1 MVLSPARSWNVRSL
15 ADFRVVILSTATEIL
30 LGVDPVVIDG

>member
-1 MVLSPARSWNVRSL
+1 LELLSDLWTL

-30 LGVDPVVIDG
+30 LGVDQVVIDG